1 MTMTARSWRQLSIW
15 ILRAHIVAWVANF
28 VFLAFLVLALDFD
41 FFMLI
46 GTGYFPKMLLLEAG
60 IVFLVG
66 GGIAFSSSIFA
77 GKVREHV
84 LHSEEKWSIEKLIK
98 GEKRADLYILAGIFF
113 FVESIAV
120 SFVFV

>member
-1 MTMTARSWRQLSIW
+1 MLSVY
-15 ILRAHIVAWVANF
+15 LSLLYV
-28 VFLAFLVLALDFD
+28 D